1 MYACV
6 VVRHACVLRG
16 AGSMQ
21 DGLVRGTEGGS
32 TAHAMA
38 AASQQMAG
46 GSQPADGRRAGE
58 LQPWESC
65 SPASRCWAT
74 RGRVRAAANPWTD
87 TSAGE
92 AVSNDARVAGSPRL
106 KVGHLGR
113 GRIGPHVRAS
123 AKPSERKRA
132 RFQRLGPA
140 SPGYAETRRPK
151 AMPMPAEVSSMREA
165 GSHMIRQRRAQAGLR
180 AGSGG
185 RIPLPHS
192 AVL

>member
-1 MYACV
+1 M
-6 VVRHACVLRG
+6 HACSAERAACRTVLCVAPRG
-16 AGSMQ
+16 AVQHTRWQQPAS
-21 DGLVRGTEGGS
+21 RWRE
-32 TAHAMA
+32 

-46 GSQPADGRRAGE
+46 GQ
-58 LQPWESC
+58 ESC

-74 RGRVRAAANPWTD
+74 RGRVGAVTNPWTD

-113 GRIGPHVRAS
+113 GRIDPHVRAS

-132 RFQRLGPA
+132 RFQKLGPA

-151 AMPMPAEVSSMREA
+151 AMPMPAKVSSMREA
-165 GSHMIRQRRAQAGLR
+165 GLPRSRTRQRRAQAGLR

>member
-1 MYACV
+1 M
-6 VVRHACVLRG
+6 HACG
-16 AGSMQ
+16 AVRAACR
-21 DGLVRGTEGGS
+21 DGLVRGTKGDS
-32 TAHAMA
+32 TAHARQD
-38 AASQQMAG
+38 S
-46 GSQPADGRRAGE
+46 
-58 LQPWESC
+58 
-65 SPASRCWAT
+65 

-113 GRIGPHVRAS
+113 GRIDPHVRAS